1 MNVGFPDVCN
11 TPAGPAVVPV
21 PYPNIAQNCQA
32 AGFSPNV
39 KICQMNA
46 LHVGS
51 VIPITSG
58 DEAGVAHP
66 TIKGAG
72 RFTQGNPVVKVN
84 FMPAINLMCP
94 STGNNMNN
102 ALGAQTVPSVTN
114 VLFTLARLGRFTG
127 ETPFWRNGFPPAP
140 LPERLS
146 GIFSREHRL
155 ESPRRTRDG
164 AEKNL
169 SKSFEEGAR
178 GRNFSPEKLL
188 PREREVM
195 ELAATLDSAGIEA
208 RLGPGGVGSIR
219 IPLLGFRTPT
229 LVENAVERMLAEGL
243 AALVIDLRGNRGGDL
258 DAALRLADDFVL
270 AGSLLCTLRGADGDP
285 VPRIARRTVRYD
297 MPLVVLIDGT
307 TASAAEVLAGV
318 LQSSG
323 RAVLVGSSTWGKGC
337 VQRLV
342 PVAGGDGVT
351 MADCGEIDLP
361 GGARI
366 HGRGLEADVRGSSIR
381 SEHELVDALR
391 KHIEDLAVVPA
402 LATAVAGAWVAG

>member
-1 MNVGFPDVCN
+1 
-11 TPAGPAVVPV
+11 
-21 PYPNIAQNCQA
+21 
-32 AGFSPNV
+32 
-39 KICQMNA
+39 
-46 LHVGS
+46 
-51 VIPITSG
+51 
-58 DEAGVAHP
+58 
-66 TIKGAG
+66 
-72 RFTQGNPVVKVN
+72 
-84 FMPAINLMCP
+84 
-94 STGNNMNN
+94 
-102 ALGAQTVPSVTN
+102 
-114 VLFTLARLGRFTG
+114 
-127 ETPFWRNGFPPAP
+127 
-140 LPERLS
+140 
-146 GIFSREHRL
+146 
-155 ESPRRTRDG
+155 
-164 AEKNL
+164 
-169 SKSFEEGAR
+169 
-178 GRNFSPEKLL
+178 
-188 PREREVM
+188 M